1 MARLGGIKFLLPIL
15 LGGGLSGC
23 AVGPD
28 YLLPHIGAPAMF
40 TTGSLGSDRR
50 GSVAVVQSDSPSIVR
65 WWSLLKDP
73 QLESLIERAIVANP
87 DIEIAADHIRAAR
100 ANEVAVRGL
109 ALPYVEANAAAGRG
123 TGTNSTKGRVAGPL
137 NAATNTNGLEEI
149 THVAGFDAGWELDL
163 FGKNRRAY
171 EAAQYSTDVAVE
183 QRHAVLVSI
192 VAEVARAYVE
202 TRGIQAKIK
211 VSKENVARAEKIF
224 DLMKTRYDRG
234 LTNELDLK
242 LASRQLAT
250 LKAELAPLSADE
262 YAGCAR
268 IAVLLGAY
276 SGGVCQEL
284 QSFRKVP
291 ATPDRLRTG
300 LPADVIRRRPD
311 VRAAERQLAVET
323 ARLGVAVADLFPRV
337 EITAGGGLQGQ
348 GIGVVPVVTKGI
360 YSVGPSVYWPLLDFG
375 TLDSLVHIQQ
385 LQADAQYLNYKRVVI
400 SSVEEANVA
409 LARYRAAM
417 LTLRSLGKA
426 VKESKGAVDLATQR
440 YDRGVTDSLNVLDA
454 ERQDDELK
462 LQYVQAKADAAT
474 AFIAVYKALGGGWE
488 MFEQDLPAPRARPA
502 VLAAFDHLHDH

>member
-1 MARLGGIKFLLPIL
+1 MVRWGGLKFLLPIL
-15 LGGGLSGC
+15 AGGLTGC

-28 YLLPHIGAPAMF
+28 YLMPHIGVPGMF
-40 TTGSLGSDRR
+40 TTGSLG
-50 GSVAVVQSDSPSIVR
+50 GSSGGYVPVAQSQSPAIAR
-65 WWSLLKDP
+65 WWSLLRDP
-73 QLESLIERAIVANP
+73 QLETLIQQAVVANP
-87 DIEIAADHIRAAR
+87 DIEIAANHIRAAR

-109 ALPYVEANAAAGRG
+109 ALPMVEANAAAGRG
-123 TGTNSTKGRVAGPL
+123 SGTNSTKGRVAGPL
-137 NAATNTNGLEEI
+137 NAGTNTNGLEEI
-149 THVAGFDAGWELDL
+149 THVAGFDAAWELDL

-183 QRHAVLVSI
+183 QRRAVLVSV

-202 TRGIQAKIK
+202 TRGVQAKIK
-211 VSKENVARAEKIF
+211 VSKENVARAQKIY
-224 DLMKTRYDRG
+224 DLMKTRFDRG
-234 LTNELDLK
+234 LTNELDVK

-250 LKAELAPLSADE
+250 LKAELAPLASEE

-268 IAVLLGAY
+268 IAVLLGTY

-284 QSFRKVP
+284 SAYRQIP
-291 ATPDRLRTG
+291 TTPSRLKTG
-300 LPADVIRRRPD
+300 LPASVIRRRPD

-323 ARLGVAVADLFPRV
+323 ARIGVAVADLFPRV

-348 GIGVVPVVTKGI
+348 GIGVVPVVTKSI

-385 LQADAQYLNYKRVVI
+385 LQADSQFLTYKRVVI

-409 LARYRAAM
+409 LSRYRAAM
-417 LTLRSLGKA
+417 ATLKSLGIA
-426 VKESKGAVDLATQR
+426 AKESKGAVDLATER

-454 ERQDDELK
+454 ERQDDELQ

-474 AFIAVYKALGGGWE
+474 AFIALYKALGGGWE

-502 VLAAFDHLHDH
+502 VLAAFDHLHDR

>member
-1 MARLGGIKFLLPIL
+1 MRRRGGLKYLLPIL
-15 LGGGLSGC
+15 AGGLSGC

-40 TTGSLGSDRR
+40 TTGSLSGEGHS
-50 GSVAVVQSDSPSIVR
+50 SVAVVQAGSPAIVR
-65 WWSLLKDP
+65 WWTLLKDP

-109 ALPYVEANAAAGRG
+109 ALPIVEASAGAGRG
-123 TGTNSTKGRVAGPL
+123 TGTNSTKGRVSAPL

-163 FGKNRRAY
+163 FGKDRRAY

-183 QRHAVLVSI
+183 QRHAVLISV
-192 VAEVARAYVE
+192 VAEVARAYIA
-202 TRGIQAKIK
+202 TRGVQAKIK
-211 VSKENVARAEKIF
+211 VANGNIARAQKTLDI
-224 DLMKTRYDRG
+224 MKTRFDRG
-234 LTNELDLK
+234 LTNELDVR
-242 LASRQLAT
+242 LASRQLAI
-250 LKAELAPLSADE
+250 LKAELAPLAADE

-268 IAVLLGAY
+268 IAVLLGTY
-276 SGGVCQEL
+276 SGGICQQL
-284 QSFRKVP
+284 RNNRRIP
-291 ATPDRLRTG
+291 DTPDRLKTG
-300 LPADVIRRRPD
+300 MPVDVIRRRPD

-323 ARLGVAVADLFPRV
+323 ARIGVAVADLFPRV
-337 EITAGGGLQGQ
+337 AITAGGGLQGQ
-348 GIGVVPVVTKGI
+348 GLGVVPVITKSI
-360 YSVGPSVYWPLLDFG
+360 YSVGPSLYWPLLDFG

-385 LQADAQYLNYKRVVI
+385 LQADAQYLTYKRVVI

-409 LARYRAAM
+409 LSRYRAAM
-417 LTLRSLGKA
+417 AQLKSLATA
-426 VKESKGAVDLATQR
+426 VKESKGAVDVASER

-454 ERQDDELK
+454 ERQYDELN

-502 VLAAFDHLHDH
+502 VLAAFDHLHD